1 MMVFTRDL
9 RTSDN
14 PALVEAWKGIGKP
27 TMLFVLDEKLLERP
41 NLSSKRLRFLSEAL
55 HDLDR
60 SLGLLG
66 ASLVVRKG
74 DWSSEVLVEAVAVG
88 ASDIHVSDDFS
99 AYATSRFQRLEAE
112 GVGRGIRVHRH
123 PGVSVVPPDLLQPAG
138 GGGYKVFTP
147 YFRRWSS
154 TQWRSVELPLH
165 PRGGSAQGPKEIKV
179 IENIQFLEA
188 LAESSSNDSIT
199 GGETAGQERLSDWL
213 DTGIENYGLV
223 RDRPEEDATSRFS
236 AYLHFGCLSPL
247 EVAVAVSEQ
256 PDSEEFLRQLAWRD
270 FFLQVLAHRPDAS
283 FNNFRERG
291 NLWNQDSESLH
302 AWATGMTGF
311 PLVDAGMRQ
320 LEHEGFMHN
329 RCRMVTASFLVKD
342 LNQDWRLG
350 ANHFMRHLIDG
361 DVASNQLG
369 WQWVAGTGTDTN
381 PHRIL
386 NPIRQSERFDPKGA
400 YIRRWIPELAEVDSP
415 EIHDPSPEVRQK
427 SGYPDQIVD
436 HHEAIAHHRAM
447 RAT

>member
-1 MMVFTRDL
+1 MVFTRDL
-9 RTSDN
+9 RTRDN
-14 PALVEAWKGIGKP
+14 PALAQAWKGVGQP
-27 TMLFVLDEKLLERP
+27 TMLFVLDEQLLGRP
-41 NLSSKRLRFLSEAL
+41 NLSSKRLWFLSEAL
-55 HDLDR
+55 QDLDR
-60 SLGLLG
+60 SLSLLG
-66 ASLVVRKG
+66 ASLIVRRG
-74 DWSSEVLVEAVAVG
+74 EWGAEVLAEAEAAG
-88 ASDIHVSDDFS
+88 ASDIHVSDDHS
-99 AYATSRFQRLEAE
+99 SYATSRFQRLESEAAIR
-112 GVGRGIRVHRH
+112 GVRVHRH

-147 YFRRWSS
+147 YFRRWCS

-165 PRGGSAQGPKEIKV
+165 TKDGCTQTPDEINV
-179 IENIQFLEA
+179 VENIQFLEA
-188 LAESSSNDSIT
+188 LAGQSSKGSMT

-213 DTGIENYGLV
+213 DTGIENYALV
-223 RDRPEEDATSRFS
+223 RDRPELDATSRFS

-256 PDSEEFLRQLAWRD
+256 PDGEEFLRQLAWRD

-283 FNNFRERG
+283 FSNFRERG
-291 NLWNQDSESLH
+291 NQWNQDSESLQ

-342 LNQDWRLG
+342 LNHDWRLG
-350 ANHFMRHLIDG
+350 AEHFMRHLIDG

-369 WQWVAGTGTDTN
+369 WQWVAGTGTDSN
-381 PHRIL
+381 PHRTL

-400 YIRRWIPELAEVDSP
+400 YVRRWIPELAEVNSP
-415 EIHDPSPEVRQK
+415 EIHDPSPELRQRF
-427 SGYPDQIVD
+427 GYPDQIVD
-436 HHEAIAHHRAM
+436 HHEAIAHHQAM
-447 RAT
+447 RTN